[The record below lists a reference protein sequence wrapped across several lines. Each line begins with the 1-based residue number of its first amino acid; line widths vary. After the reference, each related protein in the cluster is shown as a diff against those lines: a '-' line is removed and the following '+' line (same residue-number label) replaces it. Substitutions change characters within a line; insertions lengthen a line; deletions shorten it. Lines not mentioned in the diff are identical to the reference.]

1 MGWLEGSTHP
11 LRLALY
17 AFCAGFGAI
26 TLALLANW
34 CWEAIGDATWRPV
47 RRWLRTRWRVDM
59 RDVWDV
65 LLLPVKAVFPT
76 PPWKPGGIPLWAR
89 PLDEDKGF
97 RRRLRPEARPVV
109 EFP

>member
-47 RRWLRTRWRVDM
+47 RRWLRTRRRVDM

-65 LLLPVKAVFPT
+65 LLLPVRRVFPT
-76 PPWKPGGIPLWAR
+76 PPWELGGAPAWTGTL
-89 PLDEDKGF
+89 EQDKGLP
-97 RRRLRPEARPVV
+97 RRSQAHDAAPA
-109 EFP
+109 